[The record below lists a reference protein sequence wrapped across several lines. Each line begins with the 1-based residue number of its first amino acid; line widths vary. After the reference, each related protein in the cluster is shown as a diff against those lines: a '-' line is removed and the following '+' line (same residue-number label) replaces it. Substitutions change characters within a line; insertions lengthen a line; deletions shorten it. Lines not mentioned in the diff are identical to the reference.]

1 MNLPRRTARRLRRG
15 FTMIELM
22 VAIVMLTLVVGGLL
36 GVVMGQQ
43 RFYDSASEVMEVRD
57 NLRRIGVLLPSE
69 MRALAP
75 LEGDIYEMTDSMLDF
90 RVPIGTAIVCMVSSS
105 WFTIPPLALS
115 TDAGLTSWNT
125 PPIQGDSIA
134 IFDSRDSLMD
144 TTIYRQINATP
155 SAGTCPTTS
164 GFTSTVAEAAAA
176 LTLNV
181 SPALSSTVR
190 AGSPIRFWRRARYSL
205 YQAPDRK
212 WYLGFR
218 DYVPNRNPAWSNIQ
232 PVAGP
237 LMPYAASG
245 QTGLRFTYRDSIG
258 AALTAIADAPR
269 VRRIDIEVRAQ
280 SSVPVRTAG
289 FNRNAAGYYVD
300 SLLAV
305 VAVRNH

>member
-1 MNLPRRTARRLRRG
+1 
-15 FTMIELM
+15 MIELM

-69 MRALAP
+69 MRAIAP
-75 LEGDIYEMTDSMLDF
+75 LEGDIYQMTDSMLDF
-90 RVPIGTAIVCMVSSS
+90 RVPIGTAIVCQVSSS

-125 PPIQGDSIA
+125 PPVQGDSIT
-134 IFDSRDSLMD
+134 IFDSRDSLTD
-144 TTIYRQINATP
+144 TTLYRQINATP
-155 SAGTCPTTS
+155 SAGGCPMTS
-164 GFTSTVAEAAAA
+164 GFTTTLAEAAASI
-176 LTLNV
+176 TLNV
-181 SPALSSTVR
+181 SPSLSGTTVR
-190 AGSPIRFWRRARYSL
+190 PGSPIRFWRRAKYSL
-205 YQAPDRK
+205 YQAPDQR
-212 WYLGFR
+212 WYLGYR
-218 DYVPNRNPAWSNIQ
+218 DYVPGRNPAWSNIQ

-237 LMPYAASG
+237 LMPYRTSG
-245 QTGLRFTYRDSIG
+245 PTGLRFTYRDSTG
-258 AALTAIADAPR
+258 AAVTALADAPR

-280 SSVPVRTAG
+280 SSVPVRTSG

>member
-1 MNLPRRTARRLRRG
+1 
-15 FTMIELM
+15 MIELM

-75 LEGDIYEMTDSMLDF
+75 LEGDIYAMTDSMLDF
-90 RVPIGTAIVCMVSSS
+90 RVPIGTSIVCMVASS
-105 WFTIPPLALS
+105 WFTIPPMGLA

-125 PPIQGDSIA
+125 APVQGDSMA

-155 SAGTCPTTS
+155 SAGNCPTTS
-164 GFTSTVAEAAAA
+164 GFTSTLAEANAAI
-176 LTLNV
+176 TLNV
-181 SPALSSTVR
+181 NPSLSSTVR
-190 AGSPIRFWRRARYSL
+190 PGSPIRFWRRARYSL
-205 YQAPDRK
+205 YRAPDQR

-218 DYVPNRNPAWSNIQ
+218 DFVPNRNPAWSSIQ

-245 QTGLRFTYRDSIG
+245 QTGLRFTYRDSTG

-280 SSVPVRTAG
+280 SSVPVRTSG

-305 VAVRNH
+305 VAIRNH